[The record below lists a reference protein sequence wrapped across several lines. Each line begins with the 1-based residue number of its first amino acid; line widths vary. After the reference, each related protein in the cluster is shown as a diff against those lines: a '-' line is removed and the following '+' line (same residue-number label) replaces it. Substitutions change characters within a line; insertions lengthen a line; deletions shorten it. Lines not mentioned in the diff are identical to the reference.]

1 MIRINDHLSLPEN
14 ELVFTFSRSPGPG
27 GQNVNKVATKATL
40 RFDVA
45 GSPSLTDWQ
54 RRRIQEEL
62 APRIDKLG
70 VLSLNSSRE
79 RTQSGNQREALTRF
93 IKLLAHA
100 LRPRKVRKKTRPTK
114 ASKERRLAE
123 KAARKS
129 RKQFRGNRFSRDD

>member
-1 MIRINDHLSLPEN
+1 MIRINHHLTLPDD

-45 GSPSLTDWQ
+45 GSPSLSNWQ

-62 APRIDKLG
+62 APRLDKNG
-70 VLSLNSSRE
+70 VLSLSSSRE
-79 RTQSGNQREALTRF
+79 RTQSANQREAQARF
-93 IKLLAHA
+93 IRLLADA
-100 LRPRKVRKKTRPTK
+100 LRPRALRKKTRPTK

-123 KAARKS
+123 KAARKT
-129 RKQFRGNRFSRDD
+129 RKQFRRFSGDE